1 MEVIQF
7 PSPKDTLAFDGMGI
21 KTDVKQ
27 QRESWN
33 LTFRSVQIALGFCN
47 LDHVEAEKA
56 VRGLLGKGDLANR
69 VGADLE
75 ESVRYLKGAVQ
86 VIEEGIARFE
96 VSKDRALGRTRRMQ
110 PNRRHAKRRWSASTP
125 H

>member
-7 PSPKDTLAFDGMGI
+7 DFDGMGI
-21 KTDVKQ
+21 EINVEK

-33 LTFRSVQIALGFCN
+33 LAFRSMQIALGFCN

-56 VRGLLGKGDLANR
+56 VRDLLGQGDLADR

-86 VIEEGIARFE
+86 LVETGLARFV
-96 VSKDRALGRTRRMQ
+96 VSKDRALGRTRRN
-110 PNRRHAKRRWSASTP
+110 P
-125 H
+125 

>member
-7 PSPKDTLAFDGMGI
+7 PQAKDPLAFDGFGI
-21 KTDVKQ
+21 KTDVEK

-56 VRGLLGKGDLANR
+56 VRGLLGQGDLADR

-75 ESVRYLKGAVQ
+75 ESIEYL
-86 VIEEGIARFE
+86 EER
-96 VSKDRALGRTRRMQ
+96 SLK
-110 PNRRHAKRRWSASTP
+110 
-125 H
+125 

>member
-1 MEVIQF
+1 MTVIQF
-7 PSPKDTLAFDGMGI
+7 PAAKGLLDFDGMGI
-21 KTDVKQ
+21 EINVEQ

-56 VRGLLGKGDLANR
+56 VRGLLGQGELADR

-86 VIEEGIARFE
+86 VVEIGLARFE
-96 VSKDRALGRTRRMQ
+96 VSKDRALRRS
-110 PNRRHAKRRWSASTP
+110 P
-125 H
+125 

>member
-1 MEVIQF
+1 MTGIIQF
-7 PSPKDTLAFDGMGI
+7 PPAKGLLDFDGMGI
-21 KTDVKQ
+21 EINVEQ

-56 VRGLLGKGDLANR
+56 VRGLLGQGELADR

-86 VIEEGIARFE
+86 VVEIGLARFE
-96 VSKDRALGRTRRMQ
+96 VSKDRALRRS
-110 PNRRHAKRRWSASTP
+110 P
-125 H
+125 